1 MSRRMQGLVG
11 LAALGVAAL
20 TLIVVEL
27 AQGARDYGELAVA
40 NPCTAT
46 VSVSGEGLDATAQQ
60 ILLDGLNGAACELG
74 TTREELV
81 LSFEPE
87 LGGDIPWDRETI
99 ERAVRSGLLNSVDEA
114 EDRGEIGG
122 FSATV
127 LRELIERA
135 PLDLLIEGGGALA
148 DLLSQAGA
156 LP

>member
-1 MSRRMQGLVG
+1 VSRLLQGLVG
-11 LAALGVAAL
+11 LAALGAAAL
-20 TLIVVEL
+20 ILIAVEL
-27 AQGARDYGELAVA
+27 AQGARDYGELAVE

-46 VSVSGEGLDATAQQ
+46 VSATGEGLDATAQQ

-87 LGGDIPWDRETI
+87 LGADIGWDRETI

-114 EDRGEIGG
+114 EERGSLGG
-122 FSATV
+122 LSATL

-135 PLDLLIEGGGALA
+135 PLDLLIEGGGQLA
-148 DLLSQAGA
+148 DLLN
-156 LP
+156 